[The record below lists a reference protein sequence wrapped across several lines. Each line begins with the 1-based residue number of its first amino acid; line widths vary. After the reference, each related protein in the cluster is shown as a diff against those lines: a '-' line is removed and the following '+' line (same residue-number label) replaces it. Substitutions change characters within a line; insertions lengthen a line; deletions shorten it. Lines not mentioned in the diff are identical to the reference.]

1 MDLNPKDEVMP
12 IDHEGSET
20 VSDVDGAIAK
30 IESTVIDN
38 PVILER
44 ILDNPRVMAI
54 VQKRESFSGP
64 LPHPDFLQRYE
75 EILPGGAE
83 RIFCLTEKEQ
93 SFRHDTQ
100 KMAINGAIKK
110 DSRGQWMGFFL
121 SICVLIIA
129 TYFAKE
135 GAYWFAGT
143 LITGNLV
150 ALAAVFAAGRKGNKN
165 QDRSDSED
173 TPN

>member
-1 MDLNPKDEVMP
+1 M
-12 IDHEGSET
+12 
-20 VSDVDGAIAK
+20 
-30 IESTVIDN
+30 DN

-54 VQKRESFSGP
+54 VQKKESFREP
-64 LPHPDFLQRYE
+64 LPPPDFLQRYE

-93 SFRHDTQ
+93 SFKHDTQ
-100 KMAINGAIKK
+100 KLAIKGAIKK
-110 DSRGQWMGFFL
+110 DSRGQWMGFCL
-121 SICVLIIA
+121 SISVLIIA
-129 TYFAKE
+129 AYFAKE

-150 ALAAVFAAGRKGNKN
+150 ALAAVLAAGRKGNRN
-165 QDRSDSED
+165 QDNPDNED
-173 TPN
+173 ASN

>member
-1 MDLNPKDEVMP
+1 MDLKPRDEIAT
-12 IDHEGSET
+12 IDDDHPDQD
-20 VSDVDGAIAK
+20 SDVDGAIAK

-38 PVILER
+38 PIILER

-54 VQKRESFSGP
+54 VQKKESFRGP
-64 LPHPDFLQRYE
+64 LPPPDFLQRYE

-93 SFRHDTQ
+93 SFRHDTH
-100 KMAINGAIKK
+100 KTALEGAIKK

-121 SICVLIIA
+121 SISVLIIA
-129 TYFAKE
+129 TYFAKD

-150 ALAAVFAAGRKGNKN
+150 ALAAVFAAGRKGSKS
-165 QDRSDSED
+165 QDSSDSEE